1 MKGYKFD
8 MSENGSNKNWGD
20 IGKDIR
26 DAVSDSLRTGDFS
39 DFGESISDA
48 VADVIDGIAGIF
60 GAEYIPP
67 KNASGQSSDADTGAG
82 KSTSAAPKKPSANDG
97 ESYTDRWIRE
107 NGEQRA
113 AMARENELANVQQKR
128 TIIPFNRIGNVSGT
142 LMQVF
147 GGIGIGVF
155 TAMFLVLKLASAV
168 TEFALFGGAGTVCLV
183 GAVLSLLAVIS
194 GKNKKKRLARAER
207 FARICGKNRYCN
219 IDELAMHVNSTPK
232 AVLKEIKKLLRIG
245 YYPQG
250 HLDKSGTCLM
260 LDDKI
265 YNEYLAMEKV
275 RMASLPDKSADK
287 KALPA
292 AEPEKKE
299 SHANTELDEMMAQG
313 RDCIAK
319 LREMNDNIPGEEISL
334 KLFRLENLLKD
345 IFDRLKEHP
354 EQREKMKKF
363 MDYYL
368 PVTLKL
374 VGAYEEFDSL
384 SVQGDDITEAKNEI
398 EKTLDTI
405 NNAFGEL
412 LERLFRDTAFDVTTD
427 AQVLQTMLA
436 KDGLTNSNQ
445 FDKKINNS
453 QEEAQ

>member
-1 MKGYKFD
+1 
-8 MSENGSNKNWGD
+8 MSNGSSDKNWSD
-20 IGKDIR
+20 IGNDIR
-26 DAVSDSLRTGDFS
+26 SAVSDSLRTGDFS
-39 DFGESISDA
+39 DLGAVIGEAAS
-48 VADVIDGIAGIF
+48 DVIGGIASLF

-67 KNASGQSSDADTGAG
+67 ESTSNQSSGTSTGANAST
-82 KSTSAAPKKPSANDG
+82 KKQSANAT

-107 NGEQRA
+107 NNEQRA
-113 AMARENELANVQQKR
+113 AAARQSELARDQQKR
-128 TIIPFNRIGNVSGT
+128 TIIPFNRIGSVSGT

-147 GGIGIGVF
+147 GGIGIVVF
-155 TAMFLVLKLASAV
+155 SVMFLMLLLALTA
-168 TEFALFGGAGTVCLV
+168 TDFATLGGAGTVCLV

-207 FARICGKNRYCN
+207 YARICGKNRYCN
-219 IDELAMHVNSTPK
+219 IDELAMHVNSTAK
-232 AVLKEIKKLLRIG
+232 AVLKDVKKILRIG

-250 HLDKSGTCLM
+250 HLDRNGTCLM

-265 YNEYLAMEKV
+265 YNEYLAIEKA
-275 RMASLPDKSADK
+275 RLAALPDKTADK

-292 AEPEKKE
+292 AEPAPESTQEK
-299 SHANTELDEMMAQG
+299 SELDEMITQG
-313 RDCIAK
+313 MDCIAK
-319 LREMNDNIPGEEISL
+319 LRQMNDNIPGEEISL
-334 KLFRLENLLKD
+334 KLFRLENLLRD

-354 EQREKMKKF
+354 EQRGKMKKF

-384 SVQGDDITEAKNEI
+384 SVQGEDIAEAKAEI

-405 NNAFGEL
+405 NDAFSEL
-412 LERLFRDTAFDVTTD
+412 LERLFRDSAFDATTD

-436 KDGLTNSNQ
+436 KDGLTGSNQ
-445 FDKKINNS
+445 FDKK
-453 QEEAQ
+453 

>member
-1 MKGYKFD
+1 
-8 MSENGSNKNWGD
+8 MSVNSSNKDWSD

-26 DAVSDSLRTGDFS
+26 SAVSDSLRTGDFS
-39 DFGESISDA
+39 DFGDSISDA
-48 VADVIDGIAGIF
+48 VSEVIDGIAGIF

-67 KNASGQSSDADTGAG
+67 KSASNQETKANANTSTNTKA
-82 KSTSAAPKKPSANDG
+82 STSAVPKNDSPKAG
-97 ESYTDRWIRE
+97 ETFTDRWIRE
-107 NGEQRA
+107 NSEQRA
-113 AMARENELANVQQKR
+113 AAANENELARVQQKK

-147 GGIGIGVF
+147 GGIGIGIF

-168 TEFALFGGAGTVCLV
+168 TEFALFGGVGTVCLV
-183 GAVLSLLAVIS
+183 GAILSLLAVIS

-207 FARICGKNRYCN
+207 YARICGKNRYCN

-232 AVLKEIKKLLRIG
+232 QVLKEVKKLLRIG

-250 HLDKSGTCLM
+250 HLDKGGTCLM

-275 RMASLPDKSADK
+275 RMAALPDKSADK
-287 KALPA
+287 KSLPA
-292 AEPEKKE
+292 AEPAAKDAKEK
-299 SHANTELDEMMAQG
+299 SELDEMITQG
-313 RDCIAK
+313 MDCIAK

-334 KLFRLENLLKD
+334 KLFRLENLLRD

-384 SVQGDDITEAKNEI
+384 SVQGDDIVEAKNEI

-436 KDGLTNSNQ
+436 KDGLTKTSQ

>member
-1 MKGYKFD
+1 
-8 MSENGSNKNWGD
+8 
-20 IGKDIR
+20 
-26 DAVSDSLRTGDFS
+26 
-39 DFGESISDA
+39 
-48 VADVIDGIAGIF
+48 
-60 GAEYIPP
+60 
-67 KNASGQSSDADTGAG
+67 
-82 KSTSAAPKKPSANDG
+82 
-97 ESYTDRWIRE
+97 
-107 NGEQRA
+107 
-113 AMARENELANVQQKR
+113 
-128 TIIPFNRIGNVSGT
+128 
-142 LMQVF
+142 MQVF
-147 GGIGIGVF
+147 GGIGIGIF

-168 TEFALFGGAGTVCLV
+168 TEFALFGGVGTVCLV
-183 GAVLSLLAVIS
+183 GAILSLLAVIS

-207 FARICGKNRYCN
+207 YARICGKNRYCN

-232 AVLKEIKKLLRIG
+232 LVLKEVKKLLRIG

-275 RMASLPDKSADK
+275 RMAALPDKSADK
-287 KALPA
+287 KSVTA
-292 AEPEKKE
+292 AEPATKNAKEK
-299 SHANTELDEMMAQG
+299 SELDEMITQG
-313 RDCIAK
+313 MDCIAK

-334 KLFRLENLLKD
+334 KLFRLENLLRD

-368 PVTLKL
+368 PITLKL

-384 SVQGDDITEAKNEI
+384 SVQGDDIVEAKNEI

-436 KDGLTNSNQ
+436 KDGLTKTSQ

>member
-8 MSENGSNKNWGD
+8 MSVNGSDKNWGD

-67 KNASGQSSDADTGAG
+67 KSASSQDPGTDTGAG
-82 KSTSAAPKKPSANDG
+82 KSTSAAPKNPSSNAD

-113 AMARENELANVQQKR
+113 AAARQTELARVQQKR

-183 GAVLSLLAVIS
+183 GAILSLLAVIS

-207 FARICGKNRYCN
+207 
-219 IDELAMHVNSTPK
+219 L
-232 AVLKEIKKLLRIG
+232 
-245 YYPQG
+245 
-250 HLDKSGTCLM
+250 
-260 LDDKI
+260 
-265 YNEYLAMEKV
+265 
-275 RMASLPDKSADK
+275 SLI
-287 KALPA
+287 
-292 AEPEKKE
+292 
-299 SHANTELDEMMAQG
+299 H
-313 RDCIAK
+313 I
-319 LREMNDNIPGEEISL
+319 
-334 KLFRLENLLKD
+334 
-345 IFDRLKEHP
+345 
-354 EQREKMKKF
+354 
-363 MDYYL
+363 
-368 PVTLKL
+368 
-374 VGAYEEFDSL
+374 
-384 SVQGDDITEAKNEI
+384 
-398 EKTLDTI
+398 
-405 NNAFGEL
+405 
-412 LERLFRDTAFDVTTD
+412 
-427 AQVLQTMLA
+427 
-436 KDGLTNSNQ
+436 
-445 FDKKINNS
+445 
-453 QEEAQ
+453 

>member
-1 MKGYKFD
+1 
-8 MSENGSNKNWGD
+8 MSVNSSDKNWGD

-26 DAVSDSLRTGDFS
+26 NAVSDSLRTGDFS
-39 DFGESISDA
+39 DFGESIGDA
-48 VADVIDGIAGIF
+48 ISDVIDGIAGIF
-60 GAEYIPP
+60 GTEYIPP
-67 KNASGQSSDADTGAG
+67 KGNSNQGRTTTA
-82 KSTSAAPKKPSANDG
+82 STSRPP
-97 ESYTDRWIRE
+97 ESKTPPPNETFTDRWIRE
-107 NGEQRA
+107 NSDRRVAVRQ
-113 AMARENELANVQQKR
+113 NELANVTKTK
-128 TIIPFNRIGNVSGT
+128 TIIPFNRIGSVSGT

-155 TAMFLVLKLASAV
+155 SAMALMLKFASAV
-168 TEFALFGGAGTVCLV
+168 TDFAMFGGAGTACLV
-183 GAVLSLLAVIS
+183 GAILSLLAVIS

-207 FARICGKNRYCN
+207 YAKICGKNRYCN

-232 AVLKEIKKLLRIG
+232 LVLKDVKKMLRIG

-265 YNEYLAMEKV
+265 YNEYIAMEKV
-275 RMASLPDKSADK
+275 RLAALSDKSGEQKRLPVAKEEDK
-287 KALPA
+287 PVQVK
-292 AEPEKKE
+292 
-299 SHANTELDEMMAQG
+299 SELDEMIAQG
-313 RDCIAK
+313 MDCIAR
-319 LREMNDNIPGEEISL
+319 LRQMNDNIPGEEISL
-334 KLFRLENLLKD
+334 KLFRLENLLRD

-384 SVQGDDITEAKNEI
+384 SVQGDDIVEAKTEI

-412 LERLFRDTAFDVTTD
+412 LERLFRDAAFDVTTD

-436 KDGLTNSNQ
+436 KDGLAQGNQ
-445 FDKKINNS
+445 FDIKINT
-453 QEEAQ
+453 QEDSK

>member
-1 MKGYKFD
+1 
-8 MSENGSNKNWGD
+8 MSVNSSNKDWSD

-26 DAVSDSLRTGDFS
+26 GAVSDSLRTGDFS
-39 DFGESISDA
+39 DFGDSISDA
-48 VADVIDGIAGIF
+48 VSDIIDGIAGIF

-67 KNASGQSSDADTGAG
+67 KSASKQGTEAKTNTNTN
-82 KSTSAAPKKPSANDG
+82 TSAVPKKPSANAG

-107 NGEQRA
+107 NTQQRA
-113 AMARENELANVQQKR
+113 AAARQTELARVQQKR
-128 TIIPFNRIGNVSGT
+128 TIIPFNRIGSVSGT

-147 GGIGIGVF
+147 GGIGLGVF
-155 TAMFLVLKLASAV
+155 TAMFLVLKLAAAV
-168 TEFALFGGAGTVCLV
+168 TEFALFGGGGTVCLI

-207 FARICGKNRYCN
+207 YARICGKNRYCN

-232 AVLKEIKKLLRIG
+232 AVLKDVKNILRLG

-265 YNEYLAMEKV
+265 YNEYLAMEKM
-275 RMASLPDKSADK
+275 RMVSLPDKSADK
-287 KALPA
+287 KSLPVAEPA
-292 AEPEKKE
+292 AEENKKN
-299 SHANTELDEMMAQG
+299 SELDEMIASGM
-313 RDCIAK
+313 DCIAK
-319 LREMNDNIPGEEISL
+319 LRKMNDNIPGEEISL
-334 KLFRLENLLKD
+334 KLFRLENLLRD

-384 SVQGDDITEAKNEI
+384 SVQGDDIIEAKNEI

-405 NNAFGEL
+405 NDAFGEL

-436 KDGLTNSNQ
+436 KDGLTSTNQ

>member
-1 MKGYKFD
+1 
-8 MSENGSNKNWGD
+8 MSVNSSNKDWSD

-26 DAVSDSLRTGDFS
+26 SAVSDSLRTGDFS
-39 DFGESISDA
+39 EFGESISDA
-48 VADVIDGIAGIF
+48 VSDVIDGIAGIF

-67 KNASGQSSDADTGAG
+67 KNASSQGSEANTNKNTDTNT
-82 KSTSAAPKKPSANDG
+82 STSAAPKKPSAGAG
-97 ESYTDRWIRE
+97 ETYTDRWIRE

-113 AMARENELANVQQKR
+113 AAAKENELARVQQKK

-147 GGIGIGVF
+147 GGIGIGIF

-168 TEFALFGGAGTVCLV
+168 TEFALFGGVGTVCLV
-183 GAVLSLLAVIS
+183 GAILSLLAVIS

-207 FARICGKNRYCN
+207 YARICGKNRYCN

-232 AVLKEIKKLLRIG
+232 LVLKEVKKLLRIG

-275 RMASLPDKSADK
+275 RMAALPDKSADK
-287 KALPA
+287 KSVTA
-292 AEPEKKE
+292 AEPATKNAKEK
-299 SHANTELDEMMAQG
+299 SELDEMITQG
-313 RDCIAK
+313 MDCIAK

-334 KLFRLENLLKD
+334 KLFRLENLLRD
-345 IFDRLKEHP
+345 IFDCLKEHP

-384 SVQGDDITEAKNEI
+384 SVQGDDIVEAKNEI

-436 KDGLTNSNQ
+436 KDGLTKTSQ